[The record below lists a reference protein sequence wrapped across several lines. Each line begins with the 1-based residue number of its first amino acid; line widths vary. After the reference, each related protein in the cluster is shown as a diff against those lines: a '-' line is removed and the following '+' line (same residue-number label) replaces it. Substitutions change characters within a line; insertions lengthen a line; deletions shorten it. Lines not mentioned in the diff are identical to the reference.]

1 MTVSGAVHTQTR
13 AVYVVLPPQTL
24 LLDVAGPL
32 EVLRYANQQQS
43 DIGFDCHYLATNQT
57 QTTTIGLTLAGL
69 EPLPAEL
76 PENAIVL
83 ISGSSSGAGL
93 EAVNLMDITRERRV
107 LSDWLRSTVR
117 NDTMVVSIC
126 SGALIAAEAGL
137 FDRHQCTTHA
147 DCLDALRKIAPL
159 AQVLENRL
167 FVEDGLRFSSAG
179 ISTGIDLLVHIVASL
194 TSPVIAA
201 RIAQTMVVYL
211 RRSGHDPQISPWLSG
226 RNHIH
231 PSIHKAQDAIMAAPA
246 DDWSL
251 SHLADKAG
259 LSQRHLSRLFRD
271 HTGMSVVDYVNLM
284 RVNLAR
290 DLISNSRLDMESVA
304 ERSGFASTRHLR
316 RVWSEHNSHSPSHYR
331 SHLS

>member
-1 MTVSGAVHTQTR
+1 MTASGGIQTKTIP
-13 AVYVVLPPQTL
+13 VFVVLPPQTL

-43 DIGFDCHYLATNQT
+43 EVRFECHYIAVSVT
-57 QTTTIGLTLAGL
+57 QTTTIGLSLAGL
-69 EPLPAEL
+69 EAL
-76 PENAIVL
+76 PEVLPEDAMVL
-83 ISGSSSGAGL
+83 ISGSSSASVL
-93 EAVNLMDITRERRV
+93 EPCVRDERRV
-107 LSDWLRSTVR
+107 LAEWLRSTVKS
-117 NDTMVVSIC
+117 DTTIVSIC
-126 SGALIAAEAGL
+126 SGALIAADAGL
-137 FDRHQCTTHA
+137 FDKHQCTTHA
-147 DCLDALRKIAPL
+147 DCIGELKRIAPL
-159 AQVLENRL
+159 AHVLENRL
-167 FVEDGLRFSSAG
+167 FVEDGKRFSSAG
-179 ISTGIDLLVHIVASL
+179 ISTGIDLLLHIVSNL
-194 TSPVIAA
+194 TTPIVAA

-211 RRSGHDPQISPWLSG
+211 RRSGHDPQISPWLTG

-246 DDWSL
+246 EDWSL
-251 SHLADKAG
+251 LRLADKAS
-259 LSQRHLSRLFRD
+259 LSQRHLSRLFRE

-331 SHLS
+331 VPQS

>member
-1 MTVSGAVHTQTR
+1 MTESGGIQTKTIP
-13 AVYVVLPPQTL
+13 VFVVLPPQTL

-32 EVLRYANQQQS
+32 EVLRYANQQQNE
-43 DIGFDCHYLATNQT
+43 IHFDCHYVAANEA

-69 EPLPAEL
+69 ETLPEVL
-76 PENAIVL
+76 PENAMVL
-83 ISGSSSGAGL
+83 ISGSSSVGVSEAG
-93 EAVNLMDITRERRV
+93 VRNERRV
-107 LSDWLRSTVR
+107 LADWLRTTVR
-117 NDTMVVSIC
+117 GDTTIVSIC
-126 SGALIAAEAGL
+126 SGALIAADAGL
-137 FDRHQCTTHA
+137 FDKHQCTTHA
-147 DCLDALRKIAPL
+147 DCVGELRRIAPL
-159 AQVLENRL
+159 AHVLENRL
-167 FVEDGLRFSSAG
+167 FVEDGKRFSSAG
-179 ISTGIDLLVHIVASL
+179 ISTGIDLLLHIVSNL
-194 TSPVIAA
+194 TTPIVAA

-211 RRSGHDPQISPWLSG
+211 RRSGHDPQISPWLTG

-246 DDWSL
+246 EDWSL
-251 SHLADKAG
+251 LRLADKAS
-259 LSQRHLSRLFRD
+259 LSQRHLSRLFRE

-331 SHLS
+331 VPQC